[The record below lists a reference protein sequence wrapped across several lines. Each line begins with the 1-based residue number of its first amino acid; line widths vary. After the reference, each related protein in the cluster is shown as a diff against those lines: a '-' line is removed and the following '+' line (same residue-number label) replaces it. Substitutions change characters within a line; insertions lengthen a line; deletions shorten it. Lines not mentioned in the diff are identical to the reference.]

1 MEKGRQGRLREM
13 GNISDSLKKASPP
26 PAPTKLCDGA
36 EEKKKRMKAPPTNP
50 LAPKP
55 AEEAK
60 GPTVT
65 ISEENSS
72 SEESEE
78 CEKMQE
84 GPIDIEQ
91 YEYVTGAQIRMQLQS
106 RKKETSSKGT
116 DTLKN
121 REARKR
127 SRSSE
132 TRAK

>member
-1 MEKGRQGRLREM
+1 MGKEHRGRLRGM
-13 GNISDSLKKASPP
+13 DSLKKAPHP
-26 PAPTKLCDGA
+26 PAPKKQNKEA
-36 EEKKKRMKAPPTNP
+36 EEKEKKKLTKAPPTN
-50 LAPKP
+50 LLTPKP
-55 AEEAK
+55 AEEEK
-60 GPTVT
+60 GSMEVA
-65 ISEENSS
+65 ISEETSS